1 MEKPLSLEDAIAM
14 AADDMDIM
22 LTPLGTRL
30 LILENNNIVRKIHD
44 AQKAGDR
51 AAEAAAEM
59 ELARFRK
66 LHNLCD

>member
-1 MEKPLSLEDAIAM
+1 MEEPLSLEDALAKTV
-14 AADDMDIM
+14 DGSDFM

-30 LILENNNIVRKIHD
+30 LILENNKIVRKIHD